1 MKSGKMLTN
10 IRKTCFHIPLAQQA
24 DRVVYLTMRLT
35 NRNSVISLTFN
46 SVCDIG
52 WNSLPWN
59 TVNTEEG
66 RLFATKIEKI
76 YKDNVVESQP
86 DFI

>member
-10 IRKTCFHIPLAQQA
+10 IRKTCFHLPLAQQA

-35 NRNSVISLTFN
+35 NRNSVISLTLN

-52 WNSLPWN
+52 WNSAL
-59 TVNTEEG
+59 EYSKHRG
-66 RLFATKIEKI
+66 RSFICN
-76 YKDNVVESQP
+76 KDRKNS
-86 DFI
+86 